1 MTNGGMTPSQ
11 LNINVGSGR
20 YPMKGFVNLDNS
32 IFLRTLPI
40 YPVLKPCLRSGH
52 REIFEE
58 YRAAVTD
65 NTYRV
70 HNCIKTLP
78 YGTGSVDHI
87 LCSHFL
93 EHVFQEQ
100 AQVILLDFRRVL
112 RPGTGTVHLIVPDI
126 RARAERYLHS
136 QDPRAADEFIDSTI
150 LSSPRRP
157 SLRYRLMEINGSF
170 GLQHRWMYDKG
181 SLSKLVEEA
190 GFTILDHNDTPSRS
204 WRSERQPGEVELI
217 ARVS

>member
-1 MTNGGMTPSQ
+1 MANVGMTPSQ

-32 IFLRTLPI
+32 IFLRSLPF
-40 YPVLKPCLRSGH
+40 YPLLKPFLSSSH
-52 REIFEE
+52 RGIFEE
-58 YRAAVTD
+58 YRAAVTG

-70 HNCIKTLP
+70 HNCIKRLP
-78 YGTGSVDHI
+78 YGAGSVDHI

-93 EHVFQEQ
+93 EHVFRDQ
-100 AQVILLDFRRVL
+100 AQVILRDFRRVL
-112 RPGTGTVHLIVPDI
+112 RPGTGTMHLIVPDI
-126 RARAERYLHS
+126 RSRAERYLHS
-136 QDPRAADEFIDSTI
+136 QDARAADEFIDSTI

-170 GLQHRWMYDKG
+170 GLQHRWMYDAG

-190 GFTILDHNDTPSRS
+190 GFTILERNDTPSGS
-204 WRSERQPGEVELI
+204 WRSERQPGEVELV
-217 ARVS
+217 ARVN

>member
-1 MTNGGMTPSQ
+1 MTNVGVPPSQ

-20 YPMKGFVNLDNS
+20 YPMMGFVNLDNS

-40 YPVLKPCLRSGH
+40 YPLLKPFLRSGH
-52 REIFEE
+52 REIYEE
-58 YRAAVTD
+58 YRTAVAN

-78 YGTGSVDHI
+78 YGAGSIDHI

-93 EHVFQEQ
+93 EHVFRDQ
-100 AQVILLDFRRVL
+100 AQEILRDFRRVL

-126 RARAERYLHS
+126 RARADRYLQS
-136 QDPRAADEFIDSTI
+136 QDPRGADEFIESTI

-170 GLQHRWMYDKG
+170 GLQHRWMYDG
-181 SLSKLVEEA
+181 ASLSKLVEEA
-190 GFTILDHNDTPSRS
+190 GFTILDRNDTPSRS
-204 WRSERQPGEVELI
+204 WRPEPQSGEVELV
-217 ARVS
+217 ARVT